1 MLRALLAS
9 AALLLPAALA
19 GCAGLPHTR
28 AHGMFMER
36 QLDDHGR
43 LRRYQVFVP
52 ATAAAGRRPPVILF
66 LHGSG
71 ERGDDGLKPTLVGLG
86 PVVRAQGDRF
96 PAIVVFPQAP
106 EGREWSAHAEFAL
119 AALEAARRE
128 FGGDPRRQYLTGL
141 SMGGYGVWDVALH
154 TPNRFAALVPVCGGV
169 RQPRAERD
177 TLFVTA
183 VAAAPDPYV
192 EIARRLQRV
201 PIWIFHGARD
211 DVVPPEDDRR
221 LAAAL
226 RAAGAQNARY
236 TEFPDANH
244 NSWDPAYAGTPALWD
259 WLFAQRR

>member
-1 MLRALLAS
+1 MRLAHARRMLRALLAS

-19 GCAGLPHTR
+19 GCASLPPTR
-28 AHGMFMER
+28 AHGMFVER
-36 QLDDHGR
+36 QLDDHGQ

-71 ERGDDGLKPTLVGLG
+71 ERGDDGHAPTLVGLG

-106 EGREWSAHAEFAL
+106 QGSEWSAHAAFAL

-141 SMGGYGVWDVALH
+141 SMG
-154 TPNRFAALVPVCGGV
+154 
-169 RQPRAERD
+169 RD

-183 VAAAPDPYV
+183 VADASDPYA
-192 EIARRLQRV
+192 EIARRLRQV

-226 RAAGAQNARY
+226 RAAGARDARY
-236 TEFPDANH
+236 TEFADANH